1 MSTNT
6 ITAAAV
12 RLTLSRTHLRQALH
26 THTDTAPA
34 AWLWGQY
41 AAPVWMARLKE
52 SPEVQ
57 ALWEKAKT
65 QFQTHPLGWT
75 LGAVAAVGVLA
86 WSRPWRW
93 IFQPAV
99 VASLLPY
106 LVRSV
111 SARAPPPPT

>member
-1 MSTNT
+1 MSADA

-12 RLTLSRTHLRQALH
+12 RLTLSRTRLRQAVH
-26 THTDTAPA
+26 ARSETVPA
-34 AWLWGQY
+34 AWLWGEH
-41 AAPVWMARLKE
+41 AAPVWMARLKD

-57 ALWEKAKT
+57 LLWEKAKT
-65 QFQTHPLGWT
+65 QFQAKPLGWA
-75 LGAVAAVGVLA
+75 LGAVLIGGVLV

-106 LVRSV
+106 LLNSL
-111 SARAPPPPT
+111 SARAPPPPP

>member
-1 MSTNT
+1 MSSNA

-12 RLTLSRTHLRQALH
+12 RLTLSRTRLRQALH
-26 THTDTAPA
+26 THTNTAPA
-34 AWLWGQY
+34 TWLWGQH

-57 ALWEKAKT
+57 ALWGKAKV
-65 QFQTHPLGWT
+65 QFQAHPLGWT
-75 LGAVAAVGVLA
+75 LGTVLAAGVLA

-106 LVRSV
+106 LMSNL
-111 SARAPPPPT
+111 SARAPPPPP